1 MKRTVL
7 SIIAGVGLLALVP
20 TAAMAHTDVS
30 IGLNLGA
37 PAPVYAEPAPV
48 YTEPAPVY
56 YYNPAP
62 AYYAPGV
69 AYRDDDWYR
78 WHRHHEWQEHRWHE
92 EHRWREEHEGDRD
105 GWR

>member
-30 IGLNLGA
+30 IGLNLGGYE

-48 YTEPAPVY
+48 YYAPAPVY
-56 YYNPAP
+56 YGPT
-62 AYYAPGV
+62 V
-69 AYRDDDWYR
+69 VYRGYDHDGWR
-78 WHRHHEWQEHRWHE
+78 HREWQERRWHE
-92 EHRWREEHEGDRD
+92 DRGWHGDREWHGD
-105 GWR
+105 RGER

>member
-48 YTEPAPVY
+48 YY
-56 YYNPAP
+56 GPAP
-62 AYYAPGV
+62 AYYGPTV
-69 AYRDDDWYR
+69 VYHDEDWYR
-78 WHRHHEWQEHRWHE
+78 WHRHHEWEQQRWHE
-92 EHRWREEHEGDRD
+92 EH
-105 GWR
+105 GWRGERWHHEDDDD